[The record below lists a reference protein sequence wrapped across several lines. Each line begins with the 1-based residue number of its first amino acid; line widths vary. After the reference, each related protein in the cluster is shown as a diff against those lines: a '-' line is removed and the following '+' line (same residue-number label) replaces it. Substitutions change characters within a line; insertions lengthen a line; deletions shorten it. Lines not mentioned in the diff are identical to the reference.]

1 MREKTYHVYLDSNE
15 RKVLIHSLIELKNS
29 LIQQGRYTDAVDELI
44 FKAMNAPVKKMKIE
58 YAVTMS
64 KKYPQMQ
71 PIS

>member
-29 LIQQGRYTDAVDELI
+29 LIQQGRYMDAVDELI

-58 YAVTMS
+58 YA
-64 KKYPQMQ
+64 
-71 PIS
+71 